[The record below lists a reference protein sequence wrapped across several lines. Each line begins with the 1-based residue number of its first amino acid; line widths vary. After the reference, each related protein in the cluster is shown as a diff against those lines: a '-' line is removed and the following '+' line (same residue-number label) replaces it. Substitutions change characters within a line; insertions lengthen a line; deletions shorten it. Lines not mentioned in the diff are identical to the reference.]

1 MSLSLLF
8 GCGLKLFTLLKFP
21 QIIFMLRLIF
31 SLLTLTVLLTACGS
45 NRNGKTVPEKS
56 SSTAKVRVF
65 DPVTDYRAARPLDM
79 KVVHTKLYLKPD
91 FKNAW
96 MYGTAFL
103 TIQPHFY
110 AGDSLILDAKGF
122 AISRLEYVGD
132 DYFKS
137 LPYTYDGEQIR
148 IYLEFA
154 HSAKTNFEILVEYI
168 AKPNELKGVGGSAAI
183 QGAKGLYFINGDGSD
198 PNKPT
203 QLWTQGET
211 ESNSCWYPT
220 IDAPNQKTTQEIY
233 LTVDTGF
240 VTLSNGELV
249 YSTDN
254 GDGSRTDYWK
264 QELAHAPYLTMLAVG
279 KFHVERESWRGKE
292 VSYYVEPEFA
302 ATAKATYPNT
312 VEMLEF
318 YSKQLGVPYP
328 WHKYA
333 QISVRDYVSGAMEN
347 TTAVIFGEWAQRTER
362 ELIDGSSESTVA
374 HEMYHHW
381 FGDLVTC
388 ESWSNISVNE
398 SFATYGSYLW
408 DEHKYGRFD
417 ADQGLHGN
425 LLGYL
430 NESKR
435 KQEDLVRFYYG
446 DKEEVFDSHS
456 YAKGSRILHMLRTEV
471 GDEAFFASLKLFLTR
486 HAHQAVEIHQ
496 LRLAFEE
503 VTGRDLNWFFNQWY
517 FAKGHPV
524 LEIKT
529 NYDAVTGEV
538 VVNIAQLQDVTTT
551 PQYRLPMEVDVYTG
565 SGKTTHKI
573 VLTALNQS
581 FRFKSSVKPE
591 LVNVDARKVLLA
603 EKIENKSTAEY
614 LVQWQKAPLYLDK
627 LEALQNLQREVSN
640 PQAKAVF
647 EEAFGFNHWQIRAY
661 AIEKWNFDQ
670 WKSDA
675 RFAEQLKTFTRSD
688 ADTRVRAA
696 ALEKLGETNAKM
708 HTSVFVH
715 SVTTDSS
722 YRVNGTALR
731 QLAKADS
738 SLALEFALGFEDV
751 RYVRSAVY
759 DIYGNFGD
767 ASKADF
773 FERNWAT
780 AGNQRFQLMNNYTKL
795 ALRINERE
803 FIGRVISFYSAQ
815 DPTLSGWQKRTAL
828 EQRKK
833 LETALTK
840 LK

>member
-1 MSLSLLF
+1 
-8 GCGLKLFTLLKFP
+8 
-21 QIIFMLRLIF
+21 MLRSFLPF
-31 SLLTLTVLLTACGS
+31 LTLAVVLAGC
-45 NRNGKTVPEKS
+45 S
-56 SSTAKVRVF
+56 SSRSDKTPAPSSNTTPKARVF

-79 KVVHTKLYLKPD
+79 KVVHTKLYLRPD

-103 TIQPHFY
+103 TVQPHFY

-137 LPYTYDGEQIR
+137 LPYTYDGQQIR
-148 IYLEFA
+148 IYLEFP

-220 IDAPNQKTTQEIY
+220 IDAPNQKTTQEVY
-233 LTVDTGF
+233 LTVDTGY

-254 GDGSRTDYWK
+254 GDGTRTDYWK
-264 QELAHAPYLTMLAVG
+264 QDLPHAPYLTMLAVG

-302 ATAKATYPNT
+302 ATAKASYPNT

-347 TTAVIFGEWAQRTER
+347 TTAVIFGEWAQRSQR

-408 DEHKYGRFD
+408 DEHKYGRFE
-417 ADQGLHGN
+417 ADRGLHGN

-471 GDEAFFASLKLFLTR
+471 GDEAFFGALKLFLTR

-503 VTGRDLNWFFNQWY
+503 VTGRDMNWFFNQWY
-517 FAKGHPV
+517 YAKGHPI
-524 LEIKT
+524 LDIRSS
-529 NYDAVTGEV
+529 YDTAKAELLVT
-538 VVNIAQLQDVTTT
+538 IQQQQDLSTT
-551 PQYRLPMEVDVYTG
+551 PLYRLPMEVDVYTG
-565 SGKTTHKI
+565 SSKTTHKI
-573 VLTALNQS
+573 VLTGVNQS
-581 FRFKSSVKPE
+581 FRLKSTVPPV

-603 EKIENKSTAEY
+603 EKKEYKTTAEY
-614 LVQWQKAPLYLDK
+614 LVQWRQAPLYLDK
-627 LEALQNLQREVSN
+627 LEALQKLQTETANAQV
-640 PQAKAVF
+640 KAVF
-647 EEAFGFNHWQIRAY
+647 EEALGFNHWQIRSY
-661 AIEKWNFDQ
+661 AIEKWNFNQ

-675 RFAEQLKTFTRSD
+675 AFAEQLKAFTLSD
-688 ADTRVRAA
+688 PDTRVRAA
-696 ALEKLGETNAKM
+696 ALEKLGEANAKA
-708 HTSVFVH
+708 HRDVFVH
-715 SVTTDSS
+715 SATTDSS
-722 YRVNGTALR
+722 YRVNSMALM

-738 SLALEFALGFEDV
+738 SLALSFAKGFEDV
-751 RYVRSAVY
+751 RYVRNAVFE
-759 DIYGNFGD
+759 IYGNYGD
-767 ASKADF
+767 ASKADY
-773 FERNWAT
+773 FEQSWDVSA
-780 AGNQRFQLMNNYTKL
+780 NQRFQWMNNYTKL

-803 FIGRVISFYSAQ
+803 FIGRAISFYSAK
-815 DPTLSGWQKRTAL
+815 DATLSDWQKRMAL
-828 EQRKK
+828 IQRKK
-833 LETALTK
+833 LEDALTK

>member
-1 MSLSLLF
+1 
-8 GCGLKLFTLLKFP
+8 
-21 QIIFMLRLIF
+21 MLRSIF
-31 SLLTLTVLLTACGS
+31 SLFAVVTLLSAC
-45 NRNGKTVPEKS
+45 S
-56 SSTAKVRVF
+56 SSRNAKTTVEKGSAKVNIRIF
-65 DPVTDYRAARPLDM
+65 DPVTDYRAARSLDM

-91 FKNAW
+91 FAKAW

-103 TIQPHFY
+103 TVQPHFY

-122 AISRLEYVGD
+122 TITRLEYVGD

-137 LPYTYDGEQIR
+137 LPYTYDGQQIR
-148 IYLEFA
+148 IYLEFE

-168 AKPNELKGVGGSAAI
+168 AKPNELKSVGGSAAI

-198 PNKPT
+198 PHKPT

-220 IDAPNQKTTQEIY
+220 IDAPNQKTTQEVY
-233 LTVDTGF
+233 LTVDTSF

-254 GDGSRTDYWK
+254 GDGTRTDYWK
-264 QELAHAPYLTMLAVG
+264 QDLPHAPYLTMLAAG
-279 KFHVERESWRGKE
+279 KFYVERESWRGKE
-292 VSYYVEPEFA
+292 VSYYVEPQFA

-347 TTAVIFGEWAQRTER
+347 TTAVIFGEGAQRTQR

-374 HEMYHHW
+374 HELYHHW
-381 FGDLVTC
+381 FGDMVTC

-425 LLGYL
+425 LLSYL

-471 GDEAFFASLKLFLTR
+471 GDEAFFAALKLFLTR
-486 HAHQAVEIHQ
+486 HAYQAVEIHQ

-503 VTGRDLNWFFNQWY
+503 VTGRDMNWFFNQWFY
-517 FAKGHPV
+517 AKGHPV
-524 LEIKT
+524 LDIQNT
-529 NYDAVTGEV
+529 YDAVTAEV
-538 VVNIAQLQDVTTT
+538 VVTIAQTQDLSVS
-551 PQYRLPMEVDVYTG
+551 PQYRLPMEVDIYTG
-565 SGKTTHKI
+565 SSKTTHKI
-573 VLTALNQS
+573 VLSGLKQT
-581 FRFKSSVKPE
+581 FRFKSAVQPL

-603 EKIENKSTAEY
+603 EKKENKSTAEY

-627 LEALQNLQREVSN
+627 LEALQHLQKEVNN
-640 PQAKAVF
+640 PDAKAVF
-647 EEAFGFNHWQIRAY
+647 EGAFGFNHWQIRAY
-661 AIEKWNFDQ
+661 AIDKWNFDQ
-670 WKSDA
+670 WKTDA
-675 RFAEQLKTFTRSD
+675 RFAEQLVAFAHTD
-688 ADTRVRAA
+688 PDTRVRAA
-696 ALEKLGETNAKM
+696 ALEKLSETNA
-708 HTSVFVH
+708 
-715 SVTTDSS
+715 TTQAAVYLQSIANDSS
-722 YRVNGTALR
+722 YRVNSAALR
-731 QLAKADS
+731 QLAKVDS
-738 SLALEFALGFEDV
+738 SRALEAAAGFEEV
-751 RYVRSAVY
+751 RYVRSAVF
-759 DIYGNFGD
+759 DIYGNYGD
-767 ASKADF
+767 ASKADY
-773 FERNWAT
+773 FERSWAI

-795 ALRINERE
+795 ALRVNERE

-815 DPTLSGWQKRTAL
+815 DATLTGWQKRIAL

-833 LETALTK
+833 LEGALTN

>member
-1 MSLSLLF
+1 MLRSLFSLVVVALF
-8 GCGLKLFTLLKFP
+8 LSGCGSSK
-21 QIIFMLRLIF
+21 
-31 SLLTLTVLLTACGS
+31 S
-45 NRNGKTVPEKS
+45 GKAPAAPATSAP
-56 SSTAKVRVF
+56 KVRVF
-65 DPVTDYRAARPLDM
+65 DPVKDYRAARPLDM
-79 KVVHTKLYLKPD
+79 KVVHTKLYLRPD

-103 TIQPHFY
+103 TVQPHFY

-122 AISRLEYVGD
+122 TITRLEYVGD

-137 LPYTYDGEQIR
+137 LPYTYDGQQIR
-148 IYLEFA
+148 IFLEFA

-168 AKPNELKGVGGSAAI
+168 AKPNELKSVGGSAAI

-233 LTVDTGF
+233 LTVDTSF

-264 QELAHAPYLTMLAVG
+264 QELPHAPYLTMLAVG
-279 KFHVERESWRGKE
+279 KFHVQRESWRGKE

-302 ATAKATYPNT
+302 ATAKASYPNT

-408 DEHKYGRFD
+408 DEHKYGRFE
-417 ADQGLHGN
+417 ADRGLHGN

-471 GDEAFFASLKLFLTR
+471 GDEAFFAALKLFLTR
-486 HAHQAVEIHQ
+486 HAYQAVEIHQ

-503 VTGRDLNWFFNQWY
+503 VTGRDMNWFFNQWFY
-517 FAKGHPV
+517 AKGHPV
-524 LEIKT
+524 LDIQT
-529 NYDAVTGEV
+529 SYDAATAEV
-538 VVNIAQLQDVTTT
+538 VVTIAQQQDLSRS
-551 PQYRLPMEVDVYTG
+551 PQYRLPMDVDVYTG
-565 SGKTTHKI
+565 SSKTTHKI
-573 VLTALNQS
+573 VLTGLTDT
-581 FRFKSSVKPE
+581 FRLKSPVQPV

-603 EKIENKSTAEY
+603 EKKENKSTAEY
-614 LVQWQKAPLYLDK
+614 LEQWKRAPLYLDK
-627 LEALQNLQREVSN
+627 LEALQKLQTETAN
-640 PQAKAVF
+640 AKAKAVYQ
-647 EEAFGFNHWQIRAY
+647 EAFGFNHWQIRSY
-661 AIEKWNFDQ
+661 AIEKWQFEN
-670 WKSDA
+670 WKNDPL
-675 RFAEQLKTFTRSD
+675 FAEQLISFIQTD
-688 ADTRVRAA
+688 PDTRVRAA
-696 ALEKLGETNAKM
+696 AIEKLAETNAKGQ
-708 HTSVFVH
+708 SAIYVK
-715 SVTTDSS
+715 SVTSDSS
-722 YRVNGTALR
+722 YRVNGAALLALATVDSVTALD
-731 QLAKADS
+731 LAA
-738 SLALEFALGFEDV
+738 GFKEV
-751 RYVRSAVY
+751 RYVRGVVFE
-759 DIYGNFGD
+759 IYGNYGNVSH
-767 ASKADF
+767 AEY
-773 FERNWAT
+773 FERSWALG
-780 AGNQRFQLMNNYTKL
+780 GNQRFQLMNNYTKL

-803 FIGRVISFYSAQ
+803 FLGRVISFYSAK
-815 DPTLSGWQKRTAL
+815 DPELTGWQKRIAL

-833 LETALTK
+833 LEAALTK

>member
-1 MSLSLLF
+1 
-8 GCGLKLFTLLKFP
+8 
-21 QIIFMLRLIF
+21 MLRSILP
-31 SLLTLTVLLTACGS
+31 LLTLTVLLSACGS
-45 NRNGKTVPEKS
+45 SRNGKTTPEKS
-56 SSTAKVRVF
+56 SSTVKARVF

-137 LPYTYDGEQIR
+137 LPYTYDGQQLR
-148 IYLEFA
+148 IFLEFA
-154 HSAKTNFEILVEYI
+154 HSANTNFEILVEYI
-168 AKPNELKGVGGSAAI
+168 AKPNELKSVGGSAAI

-233 LTVDTGF
+233 LTVDTAF

-264 QELAHAPYLTMLAVG
+264 QDLAHAPYLTMLAVG

-312 VEMLEF
+312 VAMLEF

-417 ADQGLHGN
+417 ADYGLHGN

-486 HAHQAVEIHQ
+486 HAYQAVEIHQ

-503 VTGRDLNWFFNQWY
+503 VTGRDMNWFFNQWY

-529 NYDAVTGEV
+529 NYEAATAEV

-565 SGKTTHKI
+565 SSKTTHKI
-573 VLTALNQS
+573 VLTGLNQS

-591 LVNVDARKVLLA
+591 LINVDARKVLLA

-675 RFAEQLKTFTRSD
+675 RFAEQLTAFAQSD
-688 ADTRVRAA
+688 PDTRVRAA
-696 ALEKLGETNAKM
+696 ALEKLGETNSKGRQ
-708 HTSVFVH
+708 TVFVQ
-715 SVTTDSS
+715 SITQDSS
-722 YRVNGTALR
+722 YRVNSAALR

-738 SLALEFALGFEDV
+738 SQALALAPGFEDV

-759 DIYGNFGD
+759 DIYGNYGD
-767 ASKADF
+767 AGKADF
-773 FERNWAT
+773 FERSWAT

-795 ALRINERE
+795 ALRVNERE

-815 DPTLSGWQKRTAL
+815 DPSLSGWQKRAVL

-833 LETALTK
+833 LEAALTN

>member
-1 MSLSLLF
+1 
-8 GCGLKLFTLLKFP
+8 
-21 QIIFMLRLIF
+21 MLRSII
-31 SLLTLTVLLTACGS
+31 SLFAVTVILSACGS
-45 NRNGKTVPEKS
+45 NRLSKPAIDKS
-56 SSTAKVRVF
+56 LASPKARVF

-79 KVVHTKLYLKPD
+79 KVVHTKLYLRPD

-96 MYGTAFL
+96 MYGTAYL
-103 TIQPHFY
+103 TVQPHFY

-137 LPYTYDGEQIR
+137 LPYTYDGQQIR
-148 IYLEFA
+148 IYLEFE
-154 HSAKTNFEILVEYI
+154 HSPKVNFEILVEYI
-168 AKPNELKGVGGSAAI
+168 AKPNELKGVSGSAAI

-211 ESNSCWYPT
+211 ESNSCWFPT

-264 QELAHAPYLTMLAVG
+264 QDLKHAPYLTMLAVG
-279 KFHVERESWRGKE
+279 KFHVARESWRGKE

-302 ATAKATYPNT
+302 ATAKASYPNT

-333 QISVRDYVSGAMEN
+333 QISVRDFVSGAMEN
-347 TTAVIFGEWAQRTER
+347 TSAVIFGEWAQRTER

-408 DEHKYGRFD
+408 DEHKYGRFA

-435 KQEDLVRFYYG
+435 KQEDMVRFYYG

-471 GDEAFFASLKLFLTR
+471 GDEAFFGALQLFLTR
-486 HAHQAVEIHQ
+486 HAHQAVEIQQ

-503 VTGRDLNWFFNQWY
+503 ITGRDMNWFFNQWY
-517 FAKGHPV
+517 YAKGHPV
-524 LEIKT
+524 LDIQT
-529 NYDAVTGEV
+529 SYDAVTAEV
-538 VVNIAQLQDVTTT
+538 VVTIAQQQDLSKS
-551 PQYRLPMEVDVYTG
+551 PQYRLPMEVDVYTA
-565 SGKTTHKI
+565 SNKSTHKI
-573 VLTALNQS
+573 VLTSLNQS
-581 FRFKSSVKPE
+581 FRFKSAGQPV

-603 EKIENKSTAEY
+603 EKKENKSTAEY
-614 LVQWQKAPLYLDK
+614 LVQWQRAPLYLDK
-627 LEALQNLQREVSN
+627 LEALQQLQTATANL
-640 PQAKAVF
+640 QAKAAF
-647 EEAFGFNHWQIRAY
+647 SEAFGFDHWQIRAY

-670 WKSDA
+670 WKTDGF
-675 RFAEQLKTFTRSD
+675 FAEQLIAFIQTD
-688 ADTRVRAA
+688 PDTRVRAA
-696 ALEKLGETNAKM
+696 ALEKLGETTGKNYSAVYVE
-708 HTSVFVH
+708 SV
-715 SVTTDSS
+715 SSDSS
-722 YRVNGTALR
+722 YRVNSAALR
-731 QLAKADS
+731 ELAKADS
-738 SLALEFALGFEDV
+738 ALALEIAPGFEEV
-751 RYVRSAVY
+751 RYVRSTVY
-759 DIYGNFGD
+759 DVYGSYGN
-767 ASKADF
+767 ASNADF
-773 FERNWAT
+773 FERSWAI

-795 ALRINERE
+795 ALRSNERE
-803 FIGRVISFYSAQ
+803 FIGRVISFYSAK
-815 DPTLSGWQKRTAL
+815 DAELSGWQKRIAL

-833 LETALTK
+833 LEAALSK

>member
-1 MSLSLLF
+1 
-8 GCGLKLFTLLKFP
+8 
-21 QIIFMLRLIF
+21 MLRSII
-31 SLLTLTVLLTACGS
+31 SLFAVTVILSACGS
-45 NRNGKTVPEKS
+45 NRLSKPAIDKS
-56 SSTAKVRVF
+56 LASPKARVF

-79 KVVHTKLYLKPD
+79 KVVHTKLYLRPD

-96 MYGTAFL
+96 MYGTAYL
-103 TIQPHFY
+103 TVQPHFY

-137 LPYTYDGEQIR
+137 LPYTYDGQQIR
-148 IYLEFA
+148 IYLEFE
-154 HSAKTNFEILVEYI
+154 HSPKVNFEILVEYI
-168 AKPNELKGVGGSAAI
+168 AKPNELKGVSGSAAI

-211 ESNSCWYPT
+211 ESNSCWFPT

-264 QELAHAPYLTMLAVG
+264 QDLKHAPYLTMLAVG
-279 KFHVERESWRGKE
+279 KFHVARESWRGKE

-302 ATAKATYPNT
+302 ATAKASYPNT

-347 TTAVIFGEWAQRTER
+347 TSAVIFGEWAQRTER

-408 DEHKYGRFD
+408 DEHKYGRFA

-435 KQEDLVRFYYG
+435 KQEDMVRFYYG

-471 GDEAFFASLKLFLTR
+471 GDEAFFGALQLFLTR
-486 HAHQAVEIHQ
+486 HAHQAVEIQQ

-503 VTGRDLNWFFNQWY
+503 ITGRDMNWFFNQWY
-517 FAKGHPV
+517 YAKGHPV
-524 LEIKT
+524 LDIQT
-529 NYDAVTGEV
+529 SYDAVTAEV
-538 VVNIAQLQDVTTT
+538 VVTIAQQQDLSKS
-551 PQYRLPMEVDVYTG
+551 PQYRLPMEVDVYTA
-565 SGKTTHKI
+565 SNKSTHKI
-573 VLTALNQS
+573 VLTSLNQS
-581 FRFKSSVKPE
+581 FRFKSAGQPV

-603 EKIENKSTAEY
+603 EKKENKSTAEY
-614 LVQWQKAPLYLDK
+614 LVQWQRAPLYLDK
-627 LEALQNLQREVSN
+627 LEALQQLQTATANL
-640 PQAKAVF
+640 QAKAVF
-647 EEAFGFNHWQIRAY
+647 SEAFGFDHWQIRAY

-670 WKSDA
+670 WKTDGF
-675 RFAEQLKTFTRSD
+675 FAEQLIAFIQTD
-688 ADTRVRAA
+688 PDTRVRAA
-696 ALEKLGETNAKM
+696 ALEKLGETTGKNYSAVYM
-708 HTSVFVH
+708 ESV
-715 SVTTDSS
+715 SSDSS
-722 YRVNGTALR
+722 YRVNSAALR
-731 QLAKADS
+731 ELAKADS
-738 SLALEFALGFEDV
+738 ALALEIAPGFEEV
-751 RYVRSAVY
+751 RYVRSTVY
-759 DIYGNFGD
+759 DVYGSYGN
-767 ASKADF
+767 ASNADF
-773 FERNWAT
+773 FERSWAI

-795 ALRINERE
+795 ALRSNERE
-803 FIGRVISFYSAQ
+803 FIGRVISFYSAK
-815 DPTLSGWQKRTAL
+815 DAELSGWQKRIAL

-833 LETALTK
+833 LEAALSK